1 MDYSLYR
8 MGYNRLRL
16 NFSKGWGIKM
26 RILWLILFSINILF
40 ANSLIVKEGDV
51 KLLINGQTID
61 VKKDQNLTLEEGS
74 MVCFLSGDGKVIID
88 NTKQLDNKTRDC
100 YQLPI
105 KDNFDIDAFMSSSK
119 NSIAVLAKENTSKSR
134 GTKGISESSSET
146 ADLVLSQVDKEVIIY
161 NETYG
166 PLPVTLNIKK
176 SDGTNVK
183 EIVNEENIKT
193 FFRVPATYLENNS
206 KIEITNAF
214 GDTLLNKQV
223 VIQSSKL
230 RSKSKKLPSKS
241 NEKHSQVFYEK
252 DNHTIVDILYG
263 TDRKIDPKEKWED
276 YYTGDRDKL
285 QFGVA
290 QVSIPKKHKF
300 GEMERPNK
308 YLFWQKEKIGEHV
321 VVVKLEDI
329 NKKEFAKFLGSKLNN
344 VEEKDILIF
353 IHGFNV
359 TFASAIRRT
368 AQLSYDLKFKG
379 VPITYSWPS
388 AGETSEY
395 MKDESSVQYTTPH
408 LVAFLKEVIDNKGD
422 ANIHIIGHSMG
433 TRALTN
439 AIKEISFV
447 YPDKHVFKNII
458 LAAPDI
464 DKDVF
469 EVNLFPYIRKTTDQ
483 ITLYASSDDTALK
496 LSSTLHSGKRIGQ
509 GGDEIFVFKGL
520 VTVDAT
526 GIDTSLLGHSYFA
539 EKELLVG
546 DLKEVIIKSLPPA
559 QRNFLM
565 EKIKAKLEYWKF
577 KTEGQ

>member
-1 MDYSLYR
+1 
-8 MGYNRLRL
+8 
-16 NFSKGWGIKM
+16 M
-26 RILWLILFSINILF
+26 RTIWILSIFINILF
-40 ANSLIVKEGDV
+40 ANTLIVKEGDV
-51 KLLINGQTID
+51 KLLINGQTIE

-74 MVCFLSGDGKVIID
+74 MVCFLSGDGKVLID

-100 YQLPI
+100 YQLPV
-105 KDNFDIDAFMSSSK
+105 KDSFDIGTFMSSSK
-119 NSIAVLAKENTSKSR
+119 NSVAVLSKEKTSESR
-134 GTKGISESSSET
+134 GTKGVSESSSNTEE
-146 ADLVLSQVDKEVIIY
+146 LVVSKTDKEVIIY
-161 NETYG
+161 NESYG

-176 SDGTNVK
+176 PDGTTVK
-183 EIVNEENIKT
+183 KVVNEENVKT

-214 GDTLLNKQV
+214 DDILLNKQV
-223 VIQSSKL
+223 VIKSSK
-230 RSKSKKLPSKS
+230 SSSKS

-263 TDRKIDPKEKWED
+263 TDRKINPKKDWED

-321 VVVKLEDI
+321 VIVKLEDI
-329 NKKEFAKFLGSKLNN
+329 NKKEFSKFLGSKLNN
-344 VEEKDILIF
+344 IEEKDILIF

-368 AQLSYDLKFKG
+368 AQLSYDLRFKG
-379 VPITYSWPS
+379 IPITYSWPS
-388 AGETSEY
+388 AGATSEY

-408 LVAFLKEVIDNKGD
+408 LFAFLKEIIDNKGD
-422 ANIHIIGHSMG
+422 ANIHVIGHSMG

-469 EVNLFPYIRKTTDQ
+469 EVNLFPYIKKTTDQ
-483 ITLYASSDDTALK
+483 VTLYASSDDAALK
-496 LSSTLHSGKRIGQ
+496 LSKSLHGGNRIGQ
-509 GGDEIFVFKGL
+509 GGDGIFVFKGL

-546 DLKEVIIKSLPPA
+546 DLKEVIMKSLPPA
-559 QRNFLM
+559 KRHSLI

-577 KTEGQ
+577 KIKE

>member
-1 MDYSLYR
+1 
-8 MGYNRLRL
+8 
-16 NFSKGWGIKM
+16 M

-40 ANSLIVKEGDV
+40 ANSLMVKEGDV
-51 KLLINGQTID
+51 KLLINGETVE

-74 MVCFLSGDGKVIID
+74 MICFLSGEGKVII
-88 NTKQLDNKTRDC
+88 NSRKQLDHKIPDC

-105 KDNFDIDAFMSSSK
+105 KDNFDIDAFMLSSK
-119 NSIAVLAKENTSKSR
+119 NSVAILSKEEVSELR
-134 GTKGISESSSET
+134 GTKGISDSPSELEEL
-146 ADLVLSQVDKEVIIY
+146 ALSKSNKEVIIY

-176 SDGTNVK
+176 PDGTIVK
-183 EIVNEENIKT
+183 ELVNEENDKT
-193 FFRVPATYLENNS
+193 FFRVPASYLKNNS

-214 GDTLLNKQV
+214 GDTLLHKQI
-223 VIQSSKL
+223 VIKSSAG
-230 RSKSKKLPSKS
+230 S
-241 NEKHSQVFYEK
+241 NEKHNKVFYEK
-252 DNHTIVDILYG
+252 ENHTIVDILYG
-263 TDRKIDPKEKWED
+263 TDRKVNPKEDWED
-276 YYTGDRDKL
+276 YYTGERAKL

-321 VVVKLEDI
+321 VIVKLEDI
-329 NKKEFAKFLGSKLNN
+329 NKKDFSEFLGTKLNN
-344 VEEKDILIF
+344 VEEKDILLF

-379 VPITYSWPS
+379 VPMTYSWPS
-388 AGETSEY
+388 AGKTSEY

-408 LVAFLKEVIDNKGD
+408 LVAFLKEVIDHKGE

-439 AIKEISFV
+439 AIKEISFI

-469 EVNLFPYIRKTTDQ
+469 EVNLFPYIKKTTDQ
-483 ITLYASSDDTALK
+483 ITLYASSDDAALK
-496 LSSTLHSGKRIGQ
+496 LSRSLHGGNRIGQ
-509 GGDEIFVFKGL
+509 GGDGIFVFKGL

-539 EKELLVG
+539 EKALLVG

-559 QRNFLM
+559 KRNSLM
-565 EKIKAKLEYWKF
+565 EKIKAKLGYWKF
-577 KTEGQ
+577 KIKE